1 MGLSKGLLPNMQIAI
16 LGGGLTGLIAGFRLS
31 SDHKVTLYEK
41 NAKIGGL
48 LSSYNRPGYSIERY
62 YHHFFTHDTSLLSV
76 CDSLGMSNDIVW
88 LKGSTGTYK
97 NGAIFP
103 LTTPMEIILYP
114 HLSMIEKIRL
124 ALFTKRAK
132 HLDVSALDRVSAE
145 SYIRTTLGEGIYRS
159 FFRPLL
165 QSKFGINAE
174 KISAAWLVSRVAI
187 RSDRGAGGERLGY
200 IKGGFSRLLEEL
212 EESIINNGGVIKTST
227 PVKNLKR
234 QGTGWLVD
242 GEEFDVVISTIAP
255 GQLQTLGVDTPLP
268 DIPYQGS
275 ACLTLALSRQV
286 TGGIYWINLYEN
298 APYGAVIG
306 HTCFAPFEWYNEHIV
321 YLASYY
327 TGDVKPD
334 LKESM
339 IDDFCNKFSVNPEEI
354 TWAEIAVEPYAG
366 PLYIT
371 GYRKKIDELSIPG
384 LYIAGMFSPEN
395 YPERSMEGSVRAGF
409 RIADEIN
416 RLNLKREQ

>member
-1 MGLSKGLLPNMQIAI
+1 MKIAI

-31 SDHKVTLYEK
+31 SDHKVILYEK
-41 NAKIGGL
+41 NAEIGGL
-48 LSSYNRPGYSIERY
+48 LSSYKRPGYSLERY
-62 YHHFFTHDTSLLSV
+62 YHHFFSSDTCLQGL
-76 CDSLGMSNDIVW
+76 CNRLGMSNEIAW

-97 NGAIFP
+97 NGAIFS
-103 LTTPMEIILYP
+103 LTTPIEIIRYP
-114 HLSMIEKIRL
+114 HLTLTEKIRL

-132 HLDVSALDRVSAE
+132 YLDVSALDTVSAE
-145 SYIRTTLGEGIYRS
+145 EYIRTNLGDGIYCS

-165 QSKFGINAE
+165 QSKFGVNAE
-174 KISAAWLVSRVAI
+174 KISAAWVVSRVAI
-187 RSDRGAGGERLGY
+187 RSDRGALGERLGY
-200 IKGGFSRLLEEL
+200 MKGGFSPLLEKI
-212 EESIINNGGVIKTST
+212 EESIVNNGGVIRTST
-227 PVKNLKR
+227 PVTCLIRKE
-234 QGTGWLVD
+234 TGWQVN
-242 GEEFDVVISTIAP
+242 GEEFEVVISTIAP
-255 GQLQTLGVDTPLP
+255 GQLQNLGTDTPLP

-275 ACLTLALSRQV
+275 ACLTLALTHEV
-286 TGGIYWINLYEN
+286 TRGIYWINLYEN

-339 IDDFCNKFSVNPEEI
+339 INDFCSKFSVKPEEI
-354 TWAEIAVEPYAG
+354 IWAEIAVEPFAG
-366 PLYIT
+366 PLYVT
-371 GYRKKIDELSIPG
+371 GYRKKMDDLSIPG

-409 RIADEIN
+409 RIAEEIN
-416 RLNLKREQ
+416 QLSTSREQ